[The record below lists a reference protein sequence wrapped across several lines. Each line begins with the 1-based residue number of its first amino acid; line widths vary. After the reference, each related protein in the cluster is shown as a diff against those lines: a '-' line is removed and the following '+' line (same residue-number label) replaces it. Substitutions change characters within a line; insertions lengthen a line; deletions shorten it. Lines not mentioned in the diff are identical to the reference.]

1 MLGESK
7 GAHMLQRDYVLEI
20 VGQFVDGVSVA
31 LRRAALGEKIGLV
44 ETERQI
50 GELLE
55 LEPQTAL
62 ALAPDS
68 LVTMMVLSGMGDSVA
83 EYVGYALDRLARL
96 YERAGDED
104 TAGLRRAGD
113 EDTAG
118 LRRLQAKAV
127 GESFGCDPATP
138 PSELAGLDAEV
149 FQA

>member
-1 MLGESK
+1 
-7 GAHMLQRDYVLEI
+7 MLQKDYVLEI

-31 LRRAALGEKIGLV
+31 LRRAAGGERDGLIA
-44 ETERQI
+44 TEREI

-83 EYVGYALDRLARL
+83 AYVCYALERLARL

-104 TAGLRRAGD
+104 L
-113 EDTAG
+113 AG
-118 LRRLQAKAV
+118 LRRLQARAV
-127 GESFGCDPATP
+127 AESFDCDPDRP
-138 PSELAGLDAEV
+138 PSELASLDAQL
-149 FQA
+149 FS

>member
-50 GELLE
+50 GDLLE

-68 LVTMMVLSGMGDSVA
+68 LVTMMLLSGMGDSVA

-96 YERAGDED
+96 YES
-104 TAGLRRAGD
+104 AGD

-127 GESFGCDPATP
+127 GESFGCDPTTP

>member
-1 MLGESK
+1 
-7 GAHMLQRDYVLEI
+7 MLQKDYVLEI

-31 LRRAALGEKIGLV
+31 LRRASGGERDGLIA
-44 ETERQI
+44 TEREI

-83 EYVGYALDRLARL
+83 AYVCYALERLARL

-104 TAGLRRAGD
+104 L
-113 EDTAG
+113 AG
-118 LRRLQAKAV
+118 LRRLQARAV
-127 GESFGCDPATP
+127 AESFDCDPDRP
-138 PSELAGLDAEV
+138 PSELASLDAQL
-149 FQA
+149 FS